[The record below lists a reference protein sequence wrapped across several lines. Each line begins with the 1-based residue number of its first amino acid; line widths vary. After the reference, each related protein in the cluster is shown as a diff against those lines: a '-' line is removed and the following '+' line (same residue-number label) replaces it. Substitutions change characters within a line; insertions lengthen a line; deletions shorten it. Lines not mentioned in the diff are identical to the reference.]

1 VLEVLDAGRVSRLA
15 GAARATMQ
23 AGHGA
28 IGANIGQEWLN
39 GPAAWM
45 SYGAVILSGRLV
57 FGLLPGTTDF
67 HAWTCVN
74 VAHTVITFY
83 LFHWVK
89 GNPFPTHWAYTP
101 PSAEQRTFWEQID
114 RRWQNTPSRKFCTGI
129 VIAIFL
135 LTIRSS
141 PSSHP
146 MLHLMNF
153 AAFLVAFI
161 AKLPAMDAVRIFG
174 INGDN

>member
-1 VLEVLDAGRVSRLA
+1 
-15 GAARATMQ
+15 MQ

-28 IGANIGQEWLN
+28 IGSSFGQEWLN

-45 SYGAVILSGRLV
+45 AYTAVIVSGRLV
-57 FGLLPGTTDF
+57 FGLIPGSRDF

-74 VAHTVITFY
+74 IFHAIITFF

-89 GNPFPTHWAYTP
+89 GNPFPTYWAYTP
-101 PSAEQRTFWEQID
+101 PSSEQRTFWEQID
-114 RRWQNTPSRKFCTGI
+114 RRWQNTPSRKFCTAI
-129 VIAIFL
+129 VIGVYL
-135 LTIRSS
+135 LAAAST
-141 PSSHP
+141 PPSHP
-146 MLHLMNF
+146 FLHIMNF

-161 AKLPAMDAVRIFG
+161 AKLPAMDSVRLFG